1 MISVKKTVAAGGCET
16 QSFSDGAGTEATDGN
31 VRGDEGAR
39 SEVERR
45 IARWGSAKSA
55 GGAVG
60 VAEGQDSR
68 RRTGLMPGQVNET
81 RGRKRR
87 SFLKVRQA

>member
-1 MISVKKTVAAGGCET
+1 MVSVKKTVAAGGCET
-16 QSFSDGAGTEATDGN
+16 QSFGDGAGTEATDGN
-31 VRGDEGAR
+31 VRGDKGAR

-68 RRTGLMPGQVNET
+68 GSNGLVPGQFNGS

-87 SFLKVRQA
+87 SFLKVRKA